1 MDKNED
7 GFEWYTRIPLNYFRD
22 KHGREYICHFGS
34 EKELGGIYKM
44 YCEFE
49 PKRSIMGVPP
59 SDTEELEKWVRH
71 FFGEDTKNLVVIDPD
86 SKIVGHAALFPMSE
100 HCCEYFMALLPTNQS
115 AGIGR
120 LLCVSVIEAAKYLD
134 FRRVWICVEKSNF
147 KAIQLH
153 KKLGY
158 KTVGG
163 GLGDDYE
170 FEIMVD
176 EFVEC

>member
-1 MDKNED
+1 MDINED

-22 KHGREYICHFGS
+22 KHGREYICHFSS

-44 YCEFE
+44 YCQFE

-59 SDTEELEKWVRH
+59 IDTEELEKWVRH
-71 FFGEDTKNLVVIDPD
+71 FFAEDTKNLVVMDPD
-86 SKIVGHAALFPMSE
+86 SKIVGHAAIFPMSK

-115 AGIGR
+115 AGIGK
-120 LLCVSVIEAAKYLD
+120 LLCVSVIEAARYLD
-134 FRRVWICVEKSNF
+134 FERVWICVEKNNV

-153 KKLGY
+153 RKLGY
-158 KTVGG
+158 KVVGG

-170 FEIMVD
+170 FEIIVD
-176 EFVEC
+176 DFAE